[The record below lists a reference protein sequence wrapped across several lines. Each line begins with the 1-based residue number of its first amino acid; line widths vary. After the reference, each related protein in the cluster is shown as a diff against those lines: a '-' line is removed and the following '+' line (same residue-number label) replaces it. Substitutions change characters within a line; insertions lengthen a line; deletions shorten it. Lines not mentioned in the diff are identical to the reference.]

1 VFSFNPEE
9 DSMQISAR
17 NVIKGKI
24 IKIVEGPVSTE
35 VTIKVGPKA
44 EIVSSITSTAAKS
57 LGLKKGMEAYA
68 VIKATSVMVG
78 VEH

>member
-1 VFSFNPEE
+1 
-9 DSMQISAR
+9 MQISAR

-24 IKIVEGPVSTE
+24 MRIVEGPVSTE
-35 VTIKVGPKA
+35 VTIKVAPKV
-44 EIVSSITSTAAKS
+44 EIVSSITSTAAQT

>member
-1 VFSFNPEE
+1 
-9 DSMQISAR
+9 MQISAR

-24 IKIVEGPVSTE
+24 TKIVEGPVSTE
-35 VTIKVGPKA
+35 VTIKVGPKV
-44 EIVSSITSTAAKS
+44 EIVSSITTTAAQS
-57 LGLKKGMEAYA
+57 LGLKKGVEAYA

>member
-1 VFSFNPEE
+1 
-9 DSMQISAR
+9 MQISAR

-24 IKIVEGPVSTE
+24 TKIVEGPVSTE
-35 VTIKVGPKA
+35 VTIKVGPKVD
-44 EIVSSITSTAAKS
+44 IVSSITTTAAHS
-57 LGLKKGMEAYA
+57 LGLEKGMEAYA